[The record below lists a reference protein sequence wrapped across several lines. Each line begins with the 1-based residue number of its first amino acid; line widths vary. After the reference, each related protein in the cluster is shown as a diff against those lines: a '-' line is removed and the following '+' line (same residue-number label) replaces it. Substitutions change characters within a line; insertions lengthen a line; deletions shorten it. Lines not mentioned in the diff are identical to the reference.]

1 MRVALTLFL
10 TLALAAPAAATNEPA
25 LKPGEGK
32 RAPDPDI
39 GFEPTLGAAV
49 PLDVKF
55 RDEAGEWVSL
65 GDCVAGKPTV
75 LVLAYYRCPMLC
87 TEVLNGLTDAMKQ
100 LPDLS
105 VGKDFNVVTVSIDPK
120 ETAGLAAEKKKH
132 YLAEY
137 GRPGAET
144 GWHFLT
150 GQQPSIKRL
159 ADAVGFRFKFDKV
172 FKEYDHPGGIVILT
186 ASGKVSQFF
195 TRTKFDGEYEY
206 KVPGGKATLKMALVE
221 AGEGKVGSLLD
232 QIWVRCYRFDH
243 FKQGYAFD
251 VLRVVRVGGVLTV
264 LLLVVGVTYFVRR
277 DRTRAAGGAR
287 PPAGA
292 EHANGPAGTPAE
304 GVS

>member
-1 MRVALTLFL
+1 MVRFVLPLL
-10 TLALAAPAAATNEPA
+10 LVLGLVAPAAATGEPA
-25 LKPGEGK
+25 LQPGEGK
-32 RAPDPDI
+32 RPADPDI
-39 GFEPTLGAAV
+39 GFEPTLGAEV

-55 RDEAGEWVSL
+55 RNEAGAWVSL

-87 TEVLNGLTDAMKQ
+87 TEVLNGLTDAMKGMQ
-100 LPDLS
+100 DLS
-105 VGKDFNVVTVSIDPK
+105 VGKDFNVVVVSIDPK
-120 ETAGLAAEKKKH
+120 ETSGLAAEKKKH

-137 GRPGAET
+137 GRPGAEA

-150 GQQPSIKRL
+150 GQLPAIKRV

-172 FKEYDHPGGIVILT
+172 FKEYDHPGGIIVLT
-186 ASGKVSQFF
+186 GAGKVSQFF
-195 TRTKFDGEYEY
+195 TRTRFDGEYEY

-243 FKQGYAFD
+243 FKQGYAFN
-251 VLRVVRVGGVLTV
+251 VLMVVRVGGVLTV
-264 LLLVVGVTYFVRR
+264 LLLVAGVTYYARR
-277 DRTRAAGGAR
+277 DRGRPVT
-287 PPAGA
+287 PPANT
-292 EHANGPAGTPAE
+292 EEANRSADRAAE